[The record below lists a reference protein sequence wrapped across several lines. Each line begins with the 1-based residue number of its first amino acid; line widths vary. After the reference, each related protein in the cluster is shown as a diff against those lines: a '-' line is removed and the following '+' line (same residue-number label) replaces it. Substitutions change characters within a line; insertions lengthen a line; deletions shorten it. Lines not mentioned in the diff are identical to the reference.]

1 MRLTTFILSVTM
13 TATLAAQPSAKEIVT
28 KADAKMRGESSYQE
42 ITMTIVRPAW
52 QRTISMK
59 AWSKG
64 RDFAL
69 IKITAPAKDKDAG
82 YLKRKNE
89 LWNWRP
95 SIDRMIKMS
104 SSVMGQSW
112 MDSDF
117 TNDDMVRE
125 SSIVLDYSH
134 KLLGEEKI
142 REFNCYKIEL
152 MPHENAAVVWGKVI
166 VWIDKAGYNIVR
178 SENYDESMELAQTS
192 EGFDLKTFGDRS
204 MLSRTELTPVD
215 KKGFKTVMV
224 INKAQFNQP
233 IAETFFSQQ
242 NLKTLR

>member
-1 MRLTTFILSVTM
+1 MMATTV
-13 TATLAAQPSAKEIVT
+13 AAQPSAKDIVA

-42 ITMTIVRPAW
+42 LTMTIVRPTW
-52 QRTISMK
+52 QRTIAMK
-59 AWSKG
+59 TWSKG
-64 RDFAL
+64 KDYAL
-69 IKITAPAKDKDAG
+69 IKITAPAKDKDSG

-117 TNDDMVRE
+117 TNDDVVRE
-125 SSIVLDYSH
+125 SSIVNDYTQ

-142 REFNCYKIEL
+142 REFDCYKIEL
-152 MPHENAAVVWGKVI
+152 MPHANAAVVWGKIV

-178 SENYDESMELAQTS
+178 SENYDETMDLVQIS

-204 MLSRTELTPVD
+204 VLSRTEVTPVS
-215 KKGFKTVMV
+215 KKGNKTIMV
-224 INKAQFNQP
+224 INKAQFNNA
-233 IAETFFSQQ
+233 IADSFFSQQ
-242 NLKTLR
+242 NLKTLK